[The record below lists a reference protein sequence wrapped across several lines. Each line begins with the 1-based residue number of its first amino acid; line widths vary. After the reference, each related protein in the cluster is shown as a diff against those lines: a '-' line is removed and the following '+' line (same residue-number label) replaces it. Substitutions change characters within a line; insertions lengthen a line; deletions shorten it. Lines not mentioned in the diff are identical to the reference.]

1 MKRRKEKKL
10 IWVFIVLFPRQPV
23 KCRCIEWRRQYH
35 CITLTW
41 KIIINWKWTSK
52 DEVQNWCTMIIPR
65 RETETRVVF
74 CVYAREQGYMHWAV
88 IWPWY
93 GFLFST
99 MGTCFFFFLL
109 LFFVCLFF
117 LFNNSYHIKWS
128 IQTVVSLFH
137 LFLNKYKSDKAY
149 HNLFLI
155 LESSDYIH
163 CIKSNFLVP
172 GPSNHQGTWLSKHEL
187 QTMFY
192 CSFSIIPQG
201 MRVNM
206 SCAIPA
212 HWTIEIFDYS
222 K

>member
-1 MKRRKEKKL
+1 MDFKGRSTKL
-10 IWVFIVLFPRQPV
+10 IYYDHPKKRDWNKSCILRICERTRLYALGGYLALVWFFIFYNGYLF
-23 KCRCIEWRRQYH
+23 
-35 CITLTW
+35 
-41 KIIINWKWTSK
+41 
-52 DEVQNWCTMIIPR
+52 
-65 RETETRVVF
+65 F
-74 CVYAREQGYMHWAV
+74 C
-88 IWPWY
+88 
-93 GFLFST
+93 
-99 MGTCFFFFLL
+99 C

-201 MRVNM
+201 MRVYM

-212 HWTIEIFDYS
+212 HWTIEMFDYS